1 MDTFKIIISTRLKG
15 SQVAEVLEELGT
27 EVNYVT
33 LRRGEFVLA
42 DQFGVMYIT
51 RDDFVDRIKKRTIYR
66 DILEFKREFASPVVI
81 IEGEDPFHDPSL
93 DLATIQGVVLFAS
106 VLNRVPLL
114 TTVNDVETAQMIFMI
129 AAQAGSGLM
138 WQRVMPTKE
147 DNVLNPPAVPPP
159 ASPTKPEDHGDGN
172 GNGNGSGD
180 PRVGIIAT
188 LPDVGHS
195 LAEGLLKHFGS
206 LSRLFAADI
215 KTLRK
220 VEGIGPKRAERIFA
234 FLNGSEAA

>member
-15 SQVAEVLEELGT
+15 SQVAQVLEELGT
-27 EVNYVT
+27 EVKYVT

-42 DQFGVMYIT
+42 DQFGVMYISK
-51 RDDFVDRIKKRTIYR
+51 DDFVDRIKKRTIYR
-66 DILEFKREFASPVVI
+66 DILEFKREFASPVVL
-81 IEGEDPFHDPSL
+81 IEGEDPFHDESL

-106 VLNRVPLL
+106 VLNRVPIL

-147 DNVLNPPAVPPP
+147 DNVLNPPSVP
-159 ASPTKPEDHGDGN
+159 STGSGDNGN
-172 GNGNGSGD
+172 GNNGSGD
-180 PRVGIIAT
+180 PRVSIIAT
-188 LPDVGHS
+188 LPEVGPS

-206 LSRLFAADI
+206 LSKLFGADI

>member
-27 EVNYVT
+27 EVKYVT
-33 LRRGEFVLA
+33 LRRGDFVLA

-51 RDDFVDRIKKRTIYR
+51 KDDFVERIKKRTIYR
-66 DILEFKREFASPVVI
+66 DILEFKREFASPIVI
-81 IEGEDPFHDPSL
+81 IEGEDAFHDASL
-93 DLATIQGVVLFAS
+93 DLATIQGAVLFAS
-106 VLNRVPLL
+106 VLNRVPIL

-147 DNVLNPPAVPPP
+147 DNVLNPPTMPPTIP
-159 ASPTKPEDHGDGN
+159 GDNGNGDGN
-172 GNGNGSGD
+172 GDGGD
-180 PRVGIIAT
+180 PRVSIIAN
-188 LPDVGHS
+188 LPEVGPS
-195 LAEGLLKHFGS
+195 LAEGLLRHFGS
-206 LSRLFAADI
+206 LSKLFGADI
-215 KTLRK
+215 KMLRK

>member
-27 EVNYVT
+27 EVKYVT
-33 LRRGEFVLA
+33 LRRGDFVLA
-42 DQFGVMYIT
+42 DQFGIMYIGK
-51 RDDFVDRIKKRTIYR
+51 DEFVERIKKRTIYR
-66 DILEFKREFASPVVI
+66 DILEFKREFASPVVL
-81 IEGEDPFHDPSL
+81 IEGEDPFHDASL

-106 VLNRVPLL
+106 VLNRVPIL
-114 TTVNDVETAQMIFMI
+114 TTMNNDETAQMIFMI
-129 AAQAGSGLM
+129 AAQAGSGLL

-147 DNVLNPPAVPPP
+147 GSVLNPPPIPPAVP
-159 ASPTKPEDHGDGN
+159 GDNDN
-172 GNGNGSGD
+172 GNGNGHGD
-180 PRVGIIAT
+180 PRVSIIAN
-188 LPDVGHS
+188 LPDVGPS

-206 LSRLFAADI
+206 LSRLFAADV

-220 VEGIGPKRAERIFA
+220 VEGIGPKRAEKIYA

>member
-1 MDTFKIIISTRLKG
+1 MDALKLIISTRLKG

-27 EVNYVT
+27 EVKYVT
-33 LRRGEFVLA
+33 LRRGDFVLA
-42 DQFGVMYIT
+42 DQFGVMYISK
-51 RDDFVDRIKKRTIYR
+51 DDFVERIKKRTIYR

-81 IEGEDPFHDPSL
+81 IEGEDPFHDAFL

-106 VLNRVPLL
+106 VLNRVPIL

-129 AAQAGSGLM
+129 AAQGGSGLM

-147 DNVLNPPAVPPP
+147 DNVLNPPPIPPIVPG
-159 ASPTKPEDHGDGN
+159 END
-172 GNGNGSGD
+172 NGNGSGD
-180 PRVGIIAT
+180 PRVSIIAN
-188 LPDVGHS
+188 LPEVGPS
-195 LAEGLLKHFGS
+195 LAEGLLSYFGS
-206 LSRLFAADI
+206 LSKLFAADI

-220 VEGIGPKRAERIFA
+220 VEGIGPKRAEKIFA